1 MLLETNTVAG
11 SGHRRSGPALAACCR
26 RRVRHGH
33 CSARDRPLADREQS
47 SSVELCFPESDNLFA
62 QPEQSPVTF
71 NYPSVKATHSAMPR
85 VEITIPE
92 HIEMQ
97 ITQLVEQGEFLNRE
111 EAIEELI
118 STGMKAYKTSGPDEE
133 EPGGPGYEDDGM
145 MGHDDEYVF

>member
-1 MLLETNTVAG
+1 
-11 SGHRRSGPALAACCR
+11 
-26 RRVRHGH
+26 
-33 CSARDRPLADREQS
+33 
-47 SSVELCFPESDNLFA
+47 
-62 QPEQSPVTF
+62 
-71 NYPSVKATHSAMPR
+71 MPR

-118 STGMKAYKTSGPDEE
+118 STGMKAYKTSGPDED